1 MTDLSKMPD
10 MTHGAQS
17 AVSGDSYSSR
27 IDLAKKCLILCGLLP
42 SVSSL
47 QGATFRLSYTLHPDC
62 GLRTLVTPQ

>member
-10 MTHGAQS
+10 TTHGAQS
-17 AVSGDSYSSR
+17 AIRGDSYSSS
-27 IDLAKKCLILCGLLP
+27 IDLANKCLILCGLLS

-62 GLRTLVTPQ
+62 GLLTLVTPP